1 MLQTGVKEGQLQRQ
15 HKFKGIG
22 QCGQTAACRV
32 VLSGSSSWIAIFEID
47 SELSPHI

>member
-22 QCGQTAACRV
+22 QCG
-32 VLSGSSSWIAIFEID
+32 
-47 SELSPHI
+47 